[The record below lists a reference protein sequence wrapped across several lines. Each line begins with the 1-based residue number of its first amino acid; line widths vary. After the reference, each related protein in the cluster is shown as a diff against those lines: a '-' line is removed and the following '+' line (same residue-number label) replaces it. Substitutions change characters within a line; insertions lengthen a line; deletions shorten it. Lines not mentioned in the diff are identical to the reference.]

1 MLPPATIKELSGHW
15 LTGHWSLATG
25 LTNQCDGDEDDQ
37 EEEDQVY
44 FWTPR
49 GSGHKWFSRFSLLL
63 LHQTETET
71 EKEERRGV
79 VKWSVTAGQW

>member
-25 LTNQCDGDEDDQ
+25 LTNQCDGDEDDR
-37 EEEDQVY
+37 EEEDHVY

-49 GSGHKWFSRFSLLL
+49 VSGHMWFRRFSLLL
-63 LHQTETET
+63 HQII
-71 EKEERRGV
+71 
-79 VKWSVTAGQW
+79 

>member
-37 EEEDQVY
+37 Y
-44 FWTPR
+44 
-49 GSGHKWFSRFSLLL
+49 SGGFSSKMANIDSKYDSFVHFTIKFNSKDYSVSLPVSAHWAIPWFSN
-63 LHQTETET
+63 
-71 EKEERRGV
+71 
-79 VKWSVTAGQW
+79 